1 MALGCGWTCGIEA
14 ITTVEVA
21 NGGGVWRWRMVE
33 GEVEGEV
40 AVEVQMRW
48 RWRWSMA
55 HVRWLAP
62 CLHYTV
68 CSAGWWRMRDG
79 THACRAAVRRVARG
93 PALMRPH
100 AGRPDARNS

>member
-1 MALGCGWTCGIEA
+1 LSLRPFGRPLALGCGWTCGIEA

-55 HVRWLAP
+55 HMRWRDDVAP
-62 CLHYTV
+62 
-68 CSAGWWRMRDG
+68 R
-79 THACRAAVRRVARG
+79 
-93 PALMRPH
+93 
-100 AGRPDARNS
+100 